1 MNLRPYQAQAVNDI
15 REAFKTN
22 RRVLFQLPTGGG
34 KTVIFC
40 HITREAVCKGKRVL
54 ILVHRQELL
63 RQTTSKLS
71 QWGVPWETIEAGKA
85 TANQWPVSVAMVQ
98 TAARGELEQYDLII
112 CDEAHHAVAGSWASI
127 IDKQPQAYLLGVSA
141 TPCRMDGKGLGEAF
155 DVLLEGVKMKQL
167 IADGYLCEPK
177 IYAASVADLTGV
189 RSVGGDYNRGDLETS
204 LMKSKITGDAVR
216 EYKQHA
222 DGLPAI
228 VFCVSVQHA
237 QSTAR
242 AFTEYGYRSAAVDG
256 NMDDSE
262 RKRLINGLTTGEV
275 QVLTSCDIVSEG
287 TDIPSV
293 AAAILLRPT
302 KSEALY
308 LQQIG
313 RALRPMDG
321 KQHAVILDHAG
332 NVFRHGMPTASR
344 EWTLQGRD
352 KISRQKTADAVR
364 QCKLCYA
371 VHQAAVCPECGSP
384 APLKPRQLKKIAGQL
399 VPVEDVERVKREAKV
414 EVWGARSLEELK
426 AIAFRR
432 GYKPGWAYHRWQMYN
447 KKATV

>member
-15 REAFKTN
+15 REAFKSH

-40 HITREAVCKGKRVL
+40 HITREAVRKGKRVL

-63 RQTTSKLS
+63 RQTISKLS
-71 QWGVPWETIEAGKA
+71 QWGVPYETIEAGKP

-98 TAARGELEQYDLII
+98 TAARRELEQFDLII

-167 IADGYLCEPK
+167 IADGFLCEPK

-189 RSVGGDYNRGDLETS
+189 RSVGGDYNRVDLETA
-204 LMKSKITGDAVR
+204 LMKSRITGDAVR

-237 QSTAR
+237 QRTAQ
-242 AFTEYGYRSAAVDG
+242 AFTEAGYNSAAVDG

-321 KQHAVILDHAG
+321 KQHAIILDHAG
-332 NVFRHGMPTASR
+332 NVFRHGMPTAER

-364 QCKLCYA
+364 QCKLCYS

>member
-1 MNLRPYQAQAVNDI
+1 MNLRPYQAQAVDDI
-15 REAFKTN
+15 RAAFKFH
-22 RRVLFQLPTGGG
+22 RRVLYQLPTGGG

-40 HITREAVCKGKRVL
+40 HITREAVRKGKSVL

-71 QWGVPWETIEAGKA
+71 QWGVPWETIEAGKP
-85 TANQWPVSVAMVQ
+85 TLNEWPVSVAMVQ
-98 TAARGELEQYDLII
+98 TAARRELALYDLII
-112 CDEAHHAVAGSWASI
+112 CDEAHHAVAGSWAGI
-127 IDKQPQAYLLGVSA
+127 IEKQPQAYLLGVTA
-141 TPCRMDGKGLGEAF
+141 TPCRMDGKGLGDAF
-155 DVLLEGVKMKQL
+155 DVLLEGVKMRQL
-167 IADGYLCEPK
+167 ITDGFLCEPK

-189 RSVGGDYNRGDLETS
+189 RSVGGDYNRGDLETA
-204 LMKSKITGDAVR
+204 LLKSRITGDAVR
-216 EYKQHA
+216 EYQQHA

-237 QSTAR
+237 QATAQS
-242 AFTEYGYRSAAVDG
+242 FTDAGYRSAAVDG
-256 NMDDSE
+256 SMDDSE
-262 RKRLINGLTTGEV
+262 RKRLINGLTDGSI

-287 TDIPSV
+287 TDIPAV

-308 LQQIG
+308 LQQVG

-321 KQHAVILDHAG
+321 KQHAIILDHAG
-332 NVFRHGMPTASR
+332 NVFRHGMPTATR
-344 EWTLQGRD
+344 EWTLEGRD
-352 KISRQKTADAVR
+352 KQARQKTAEAVR
-364 QCKLCYA
+364 QCKMCYA
-371 VHQAAVCPECGSP
+371 VHQAAVCPECGAI

-414 EVWGARSLEELK
+414 EVWGAKSLEELK

-432 GYKPGWAYHRWQMYN
+432 GYKPGWAYHRWQLYN
-447 KKATV
+447 RK

>member
-1 MNLRPYQAQAVNDI
+1 MNLRPYQAQAVDDI
-15 REAFKTN
+15 RAAFKSH
-22 RRVLFQLPTGGG
+22 RRVLYQLPTGGG

-40 HITREAVCKGKRVL
+40 HITREAVRKGKRVL

-71 QWGVPWETIEAGKA
+71 QWGVPWETIEAGKP
-85 TANQWPVSVAMVQ
+85 TLNEWPVSVAMVQ
-98 TAARGELEQYDLII
+98 TAARRELKTYDLII
-112 CDEAHHAVAGSWASI
+112 CDEAHHAVAGSWAGI
-127 IDKQPQAYLLGVSA
+127 IEKQPQAYLLGVTA
-141 TPCRMDGKGLGEAF
+141 TPCRMDGKGLGDAF
-155 DVLLEGVKMKQL
+155 DVLLEGVKMRQL
-167 IADGYLCEPK
+167 ITDGFLCEPK

-189 RSVGGDYNRGDLETS
+189 RSVGGDYNRGDLETA
-204 LMKSKITGDAVR
+204 LLKSRITGDAVR
-216 EYKQHA
+216 EYQQHA

-237 QSTAR
+237 QATAQ
-242 AFTEYGYRSAAVDG
+242 AFNNAGYCSAAVDG
-256 NMDDSE
+256 SMDDSE
-262 RKRLINGLTTGEV
+262 RKRLINGLTTGKV

-287 TDIPSV
+287 TDIPAV

-308 LQQIG
+308 LQQVG
-313 RALRPMDG
+313 RALRPMEG
-321 KQHAVILDHAG
+321 KQHAIILDHAG
-332 NVFRHGMPTASR
+332 NVFRHGMPTAAR
-344 EWTLQGRD
+344 EWTLEGRD
-352 KISRQKTADAVR
+352 KQARQKTAEAVR

-371 VHQAAVCPECGSP
+371 VHQAAVCPECGAP
-384 APLKPRQLKKIAGQL
+384 APLKPRQLKKVAGQL

-447 KKATV
+447 RK